1 MNQLN
6 TGLPVKLL
14 LLFFTIGAEMDKA
27 KFSMIADSLKQYRRA
42 DLKDFDKDMQA
53 GQPAIDHLYVDPLP
67 SNAVLSQVLRSTTTF
82 LLGRKGTGKSTI
94 FAKAQSYIRKE
105 GKNLSIYID
114 VKSLYDLLNTF
125 DCPVRKIE
133 GISEDVLRVH
143 LLRKSFLSSVLSE
156 MVKEI
161 EKSSQEL
168 SFADKVKGRRK
179 QLQNIAA
186 KIRELESDV
195 KNGKLSVSELPI
207 LQCISSKKAEKK
219 SSKNRIG
226 LDTQIGASLSAS
238 GKIDSYSK
246 ASSFDEE
253 ISDDESYQQYSDA
266 VLRSFPYSEILQGLK
281 QYLDSARLNKLII
294 FFDDFSEIDYMDQR
308 LFVDVVLAP
317 MNNSSEDRIK
327 IKVAG
332 YPGRVYYG
340 KIDPGKIDTFNLDFS
355 SLYKDKDIQTS
366 ESRAIDY
373 TQRLID
379 NRFDAFCV
387 CFEDFFDMKVPKEEY
402 IRLLFECT
410 FNVPRI
416 MGFILNYCYIDRISH
431 DQLITLQVIRM
442 AASKYY
448 DNILNKY
455 FEQEIRYVVEPFDR
469 KIDRCIQKDLLNKIV
484 EEAKVVRKKIVA
496 GEIGGNYFGS
506 MNNPPV
512 SHFYIGRDMESILD
526 SLEFNFLVNKYH
538 EMRDKDGR
546 DITVY
551 ALSYG
556 LCEYENIPWGYP
568 RGKRDDRSYF
578 VQRCFSYNRV
588 LHEFLA
594 QRQTI
599 RCQNCGAS
607 FPMDKSQS
615 FALYKWACP
624 ECHEGLCMIINLA
637 DDYRAEI
644 ESLNVDLMLEEV
656 ELEILQVLNHEDKPM
671 RANQISILIDRSY
684 QLVGRRTSKLRDM
697 GYVEKTQEANA
708 RYNSI
713 TELAKE
719 IYFS

>member
-1 MNQLN
+1 
-6 TGLPVKLL
+6 
-14 LLFFTIGAEMDKA
+14 MDKE

-53 GQPAIDHLYVDPLP
+53 GQPAIDRLYVDPLP

-156 MVKEI
+156 MVKEV

-168 SFADKVKGRRK
+168 SFVDKVKGRRK

-219 SSKNRIG
+219 SSKNQVG
-226 LDTQIGASLSAS
+226 LDTQIGASLSVS

-246 ASSFDEE
+246 AFSFDEA
-253 ISDDESYQQYSDA
+253 ISDDESYRQYSDA

-294 FFDDFSEIDYMDQR
+294 FFDDFSEIDYIDQR

-340 KIDPGKIDTFNLDFS
+340 KIDPGKIDTLNLDFS
-355 SLYKDKDIQTS
+355 ALYKDKDIQTS

-387 CFEDFFDMKVPKEEY
+387 CFEDFFDTKVPKEEY

-416 MGFILNYCYIDRISH
+416 MGFILNYCYADRISH
-431 DQLITLQVIRM
+431 DQLITLQAIRM

-568 RGKRDDRSYF
+568 RGKRDDRST
-578 VQRCFSYNRV
+578 
-588 LHEFLA
+588 A
-594 QRQTI
+594 
-599 RCQNCGAS
+599 
-607 FPMDKSQS
+607 
-615 FALYKWACP
+615 
-624 ECHEGLCMIINLA
+624 
-637 DDYRAEI
+637 
-644 ESLNVDLMLEEV
+644 
-656 ELEILQVLNHEDKPM
+656 
-671 RANQISILIDRSY
+671 
-684 QLVGRRTSKLRDM
+684 
-697 GYVEKTQEANA
+697 
-708 RYNSI
+708 
-713 TELAKE
+713 
-719 IYFS
+719 